1 MTCPRSLRE
10 AQDRSLPL
18 HKLADKYVKV
28 VGLGDV
34 LQHCLPANV
43 PSEDFD
49 HIKL

>member
-18 HKLADKYVKV
+18 HKLADEYVKV

-34 LQHCLPANV
+34 LYYTALLTYKCFQ
-43 PSEDFD
+43 
-49 HIKL
+49 